1 MELINKKKG
10 NKSMKAIINSKLYNT
25 TTSSVIYAGGTEAL
39 FKTENGAYFK
49 TSNIGIIPM
58 TEDEVKEWLGVIDAD
73 TYIKEF
79 GTVESA

>member
-1 MELINKKKG
+1 
-10 NKSMKAIINSKLYNT
+10 MKAIINSKLYDT
-25 TTSSVIYAGGTEAL
+25 TTSAVIYAGGTEAL

-49 TSNIGIIPM
+49 TSNSGITPM

-79 GTVESA
+79 GIVESA

>member
-1 MELINKKKG
+1 
-10 NKSMKAIINSKLYNT
+10 MKAIINNKLYDT
-25 TTSSVIYAGGTEAL
+25 TTSAVIYAGGTEAL

-49 TSNIGIIPM
+49 TSNNGITPM
-58 TEDEVKEWLGVIDAD
+58 SEDEAKEWLGVIDAD

>member
-1 MELINKKKG
+1 
-10 NKSMKAIINSKLYNT
+10 MKAIINSKLYDT

-49 TSNIGIIPM
+49 TSSTGITPM